1 MSYENIRVE
10 IRGPV
15 ALITL
20 NRPRAFNALSNDLM
34 DELTQALDAVEAD
47 EAIRAIVLTG
57 GEKVLPLA
65 PISRG

>member
-10 IRGPV
+10 TRGPV

-20 NRPRAFNALSNDLM
+20 NRPKAFNVLSNDLM
-34 DELTQALDAVEAD
+34 DELSQALEAADAD
-47 EAIRAIVLTG
+47 ETIRAIVLTG
-57 GEKVLPLA
+57 GEKVSPPA